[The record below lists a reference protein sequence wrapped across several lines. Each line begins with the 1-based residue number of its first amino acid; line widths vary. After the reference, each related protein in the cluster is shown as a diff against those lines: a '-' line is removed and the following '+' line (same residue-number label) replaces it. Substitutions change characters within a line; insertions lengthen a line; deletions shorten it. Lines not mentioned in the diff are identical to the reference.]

1 MAVVLALTQQSL
13 WAASSPT
20 LLPRGFCRKLH
31 LQKQGDS
38 GQNPLGW
45 LLLSLQLESPH
56 VGGSPLT
63 GLVHRTEI
71 DSAAVLLLR
80 RDCPDEHHRQG
91 GRQLL
96 QLPLG
101 DDPSLRTRI
110 QESTSQVRPRARTGS
125 LTPVG
130 RSRRERL
137 GWPGCTQAHPPARF
151 SQQPKVAC
159 TSVC

>member
-1 MAVVLALTQQSL
+1 MTVHFLSFSMAVILALTHWSL

-20 LLPRGFCRKLH
+20 LLHRGFCRKLN

-56 VGGSPLT
+56 IGGAPLT
-63 GLVHRTEI
+63 GLVHRTGV
-71 DSAAVLLLR
+71 DAAAVLLLR
-80 RDCPDEHHRQG
+80 RDGPDEHHRQG
-91 GRQLL
+91 GCQLL

-110 QESTSQVRPRARTGS
+110 RESTSQVRP
-125 LTPVG
+125 
-130 RSRRERL
+130 
-137 GWPGCTQAHPPARF
+137 
-151 SQQPKVAC
+151 
-159 TSVC
+159 